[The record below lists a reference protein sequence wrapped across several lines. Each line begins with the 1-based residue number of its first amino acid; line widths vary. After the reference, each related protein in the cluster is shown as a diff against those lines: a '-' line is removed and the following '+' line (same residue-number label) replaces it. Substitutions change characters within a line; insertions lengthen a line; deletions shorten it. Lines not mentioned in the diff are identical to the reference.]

1 MFSLEKSNE
10 QLDGKCMHETTE
22 QIRNFLQF
30 ITLQFISHPNDAQL
44 KVAEVSEDHIRF
56 RLVLNKAD
64 VAILIGR
71 NGFTASAIRNV
82 LKAAAIRDGINAT
95 LQIVSHEEERQRL
108 AAIEAGQSVDEEEQV
123 DASNE
128 DDDESLEETL

>member
-1 MFSLEKSNE
+1 M
-10 QLDGKCMHETTE
+10 QETTE

-30 ITLQFISHPNDAQL
+30 IALQFISHPEDAQL
-44 KVAEVSEDHIRF
+44 KVAEVSDEHIRF

-82 LKAAAIRDGINAT
+82 LKAAAIRDSINAT
-95 LQIVSHEEERQRL
+95 LQIVSHDEERQRL
-108 AAIEAGQSVDEEEQV
+108 AALEAGQTFDEEIPIEPT
-123 DASNE
+123 DEA
-128 DDDESLEETL
+128 DDETLEDRA

>member
-1 MFSLEKSNE
+1 
-10 QLDGKCMHETTE
+10 MHETTE

-30 ITLQFISHPNDAQL
+30 VALQFISHPSEAQL
-44 KVAEVSEDHIRF
+44 KVAEATDNHVRF
-56 RLVLNKAD
+56 RLILNKAD

-95 LQIVSHEEERQRL
+95 LQIVSHEEEHQRL
-108 AAIEAGQSVDEEEQV
+108 AAIEAGQTIEEE
-123 DASNE
+123 DHLESHDE
-128 DDDESLEETL
+128 TDDDFLEETN

>member
-1 MFSLEKSNE
+1 MPTW
-10 QLDGKCMHETTE
+10 LDCMPMHETTE

-30 ITLQFISHPNDAQL
+30 VALQFISHPSEAQL
-44 KVAEVSEDHIRF
+44 KVAEATDNHVRF
-56 RLVLNKAD
+56 RLILNKAD

-95 LQIVSHEEERQRL
+95 LQIVSHEEEHQRL
-108 AAIEAGQSVDEEEQV
+108 AAIEAGQTIEEE
-123 DASNE
+123 DHLESHDE
-128 DDDESLEETL
+128 TDDDFLEETN

>member
-1 MFSLEKSNE
+1 M
-10 QLDGKCMHETTE
+10 QETTE
-22 QIRNFLQF
+22 QIHSFLQF
-30 ITLQFISHPNDAQL
+30 IALQFISHPEDAQL
-44 KVAEVSEDHIRF
+44 KVAEVNEEHIRF

-95 LQIVSHEEERQRL
+95 LQIVSHDEERQRL
-108 AAIEAGQSVDEEEQV
+108 AAIESGQHFDEEELI
-123 DASNE
+123 DSSDE
-128 DDDESLEETL
+128 SDDEQLEDRT

>member
-1 MFSLEKSNE
+1 
-10 QLDGKCMHETTE
+10 MHETTE

-30 ITLQFISHPNDAQL
+30 ITLQFISHPDEAQL
-44 KVAEVSEDHIRF
+44 MVSEVSEDHIRF
-56 RLVLNKAD
+56 RLVLNRAD

-95 LQIVSHEEERQRL
+95 LQIVSTEEEKQRL
-108 AAIEAGQSVDEEEQV
+108 AAAESGDPIDSGYEEDAHDET
-123 DASNE
+123 
-128 DDDESLEETL
+128 DDEHLEEA

>member
-1 MFSLEKSNE
+1 MS
-10 QLDGKCMHETTE
+10 D
-22 QIRNFLQF
+22 
-30 ITLQFISHPNDAQL
+30 
-44 KVAEVSEDHIRF
+44 DHIRF

-108 AAIEAGQSVDEEEQV
+108 AAIEAGQTFDDEDQV
-123 DASNE
+123 DSSDE
-128 DDDESLEETL
+128 SDDENLEESA

>member
-1 MFSLEKSNE
+1 M
-10 QLDGKCMHETTE
+10 QETTE

-30 ITLQFISHPNDAQL
+30 ITLQLIKHPNDAQL
-44 KVAEVSEDHIRF
+44 KVAEVNEDSIRF

-64 VAILIGR
+64 VAVLIGR

-95 LQIVSHEEERQRL
+95 LQIVSH
-108 AAIEAGQSVDEEEQV
+108 DEEQRRHEAIISGQLF
-123 DASNE
+123 
-128 DDDESLEETL
+128 DDDQPPETSDESDDDSLEEKN

>member
-1 MFSLEKSNE
+1 MEW
-10 QLDGKCMHETTE
+10 LDATPMQETTE

-30 ITLQFISHPNDAQL
+30 IALQFISHPDDAQL

-95 LQIVSHEEERQRL
+95 LQIVSHDEERQRL
-108 AAIEAGQSVDEEEQV
+108 AAIESGQTFDDEIAIESTDE
-123 DASNE
+123 A
-128 DDDESLEETL
+128 DDDTLEESA

>member
-1 MFSLEKSNE
+1 M
-10 QLDGKCMHETTE
+10 QETTE

-30 ITLQFISHPNDAQL
+30 IALQFISHPEDAQL

-95 LQIVSHEEERQRL
+95 LQIVSHDEERQRL
-108 AAIEAGQSVDEEEQV
+108 AAIEAGQTF
-123 DASNE
+123 
-128 DDDESLEETL
+128 DDEIPVESTDEADDETLEESS